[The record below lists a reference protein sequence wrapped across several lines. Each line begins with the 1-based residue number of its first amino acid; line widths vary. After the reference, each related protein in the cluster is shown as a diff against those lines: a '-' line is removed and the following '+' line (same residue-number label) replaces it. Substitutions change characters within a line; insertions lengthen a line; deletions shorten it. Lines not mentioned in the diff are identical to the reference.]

1 MRLAIAILMVLFAVP
16 AQADSVFLKKESAHS
31 VVETIDKLEAALEE
45 KGITVFAR
53 IDHAAGAEKAGL
65 EMRPT
70 LLLVFGN
77 PKLGTPLMK
86 ADPMMGLD
94 LPMKALAFVDE
105 SGTVWLAYTAPEALK
120 DRHGIEGQDEVFQT
134 MTGALD
140 NFTDAATQ

>member
-1 MRLAIAILMVLFAVP
+1 MRLAIAILLVLFAFP

-77 PKLGTPLMK
+77 PKLGTPLME

-94 LPMKALAFVDE
+94 LPMKALAFEDE